1 MRKEAQCQGFFSAQ
15 LPGRAHRHATA
26 QEGSQAHARC
36 KRAVWLGMPAWFPNA
51 TALTIRNHTARP
63 WPHRCHTVE
72 MEPQSDLNREV
83 HCFYNK
89 ILRFEVRAYS
99 LSWNL
104 KWNLKATSIAGAQ
117 FLQQDI
123 AIRGSGLLRKL
134 GPQTEPQSNLNRGCT
149 VFTTRYCDLRF

>member
-1 MRKEAQCQGFFSAQ
+1 MKKEAQCQGFLFGATTWPCPQ
-15 LPGRAHRHATA
+15 ACNCAGRVASTCALQASCVAWHACST
-26 QEGSQAHARC
+26 S
-36 KRAVWLGMPAWFPNA
+36 A

-63 WPHRCHTVE
+63 WPHRCHRVE
-72 MEPQSDLNREV
+72 VEPQSDLNCEV
-83 HCFYNK
+83 HNSYNK

-104 KWNLKATSIAGAQ
+104 KWNLKATSIAVAQ

-123 AIRGSGLLRKL
+123 AIRSSGLLLKL
-134 GPQTEPQSNLNRGCT
+134 EPQTEPQSNLNRGCT

>member
-1 MRKEAQCQGFFSAQ
+1 MPRLSDSVQ
-15 LPGRAHRHATA
+15 LPGHAHRHANA

-36 KRAVWLGMPAWFPNA
+36 KRAVSLGMPACSPSA
-51 TALTIRNHTARP
+51 IALTTRDHTARP

-72 MEPQSDLNREV
+72 VEPQSDLNREV
-83 HCFYNK
+83 HAFYNK

-104 KWNLKATSIAGAQ
+104 KWNLKATSIAVAQ

-149 VFTTRYCDLRF
+149 VFTTRYCDLRFGPTA